1 MADPLYWQGPHVVA
15 IAAFSLQVI
24 VSFLLFVT
32 FSLSSF
38 DSFPQNPAGTQYMVL
53 KPFAAFAIVSLSFS
67 IVLDYLSR
75 KEP

>member
-24 VSFLLFVT
+24 VSFVLFVT
-32 FSLSSF
+32 FSMSSF
-38 DSFPQNPAGTQYMVL
+38 DPFPKNPAGTQHMVL
-53 KPFAAFAIVSLSFS
+53 KPFAAFAIVRLSFS
-67 IVLDYLSR
+67 IILNYLSR